1 MSSTC
6 TLHFTQPAL
15 KEPSTFHW
23 ITTEQHLPRIAS
35 HFFLSLSLSL
45 YLDPPYSLTTWPI
58 HIQLLVT
65 PTNVVYSWK
74 IRRHAGEYFIP
85 RFHSKLGFKTCGSQT
100 EKNFAASS
108 VGWPRG
114 RAWRAKQK
122 LHLSVSTQ
130 FYEQCRQWNVR
141 EENSSG

>member
-1 MSSTC
+1 MYIAFHAARVKRTLNLSLNHHRAAPSSNR
-6 TLHFTQPAL
+6 FA
-15 KEPSTFHW
+15 
-23 ITTEQHLPRIAS
+23 
-35 HFFLSLSLSL
+35 FLFLSLSL

-74 IRRHAGEYFIP
+74 IRRYAGEYFIP

-130 FYEQCRQWNVR
+130 FYEQCRQ
-141 EENSSG
+141 